1 MWGGIKTE
9 KGRKKQPERDWLR
22 CPLSEREMK
31 MQTHGY
37 LAIYE
42 RRRGRARLYL
52 RQRGALR
59 DEWGRVFP
67 DAVLDW
73 AGYGRV
79 WQAYA
84 IDWTDRG

>member
-1 MWGGIKTE
+1 MWSGIKMGKRRE
-9 KGRKKQPERDWLR
+9 KWTDWLR
-22 CPLSEREMK
+22 YPLNEREMK
-31 MQTHGY
+31 RQTHGY

-42 RRRGRARLYL
+42 RQRGRMQLYL
-52 RQRGALR
+52 RECGALR

-73 AGYGRV
+73 TGYGRA

-84 IDWTDRG
+84 IDWTDRR